1 MNIKVNNIS
10 LNYQKLGSGHPLI
23 LLHGNQEDSRIF
35 DRLMAALSAQ
45 YTVYIIDTRGHGQ
58 SEAPSTYTY
67 QDMVEDIASFIRK
80 LNLRQPYLFGFSDGG
95 IIGLMLASQYPNIL
109 GKLVVAG
116 ANTDVSGLTRK
127 ERLKLKFEN
136 LVKPNPL
143 VKLMLT
149 QPPITDAQLRR
160 ITVPVLAMVGEKDV
174 ITIEHTRE
182 FSSKIKHSRLMV
194 MPKQTHDSYII
205 HSLYLAP
212 TLKNFF
218 K

>member
-58 SEAPSTYTY
+58 SERPDTFSY
-67 QDMVEDIASFIRK
+67 QDMVEDIASFIRRF
-80 LNLRQPYLFGFSDGG
+80 NFRQPYLFGFSDGG
-95 IIGLMLASQYPNIL
+95 IVGLMLASQYPNIL

-116 ANTDVSGLTRK
+116 ANTEISGLTRK

-136 LVKPNPL
+136 FIKPNPL
-143 VKLMLT
+143 IELMLN
-149 QPPITDAQLRR
+149 QQPITDVQLKR
-160 ITVPVLAMVGEKDV
+160 ITVQVLAMVGEKDV
-174 ITIEHTRE
+174 VTIEHTRE
-182 FSSKIKHSRLMV
+182 FSSKIKHARLMV
-194 MPKQTHDSYII
+194 MPKQTHDSYIT
-205 HSLYLAP
+205 HSLYLVP

>member
-45 YTVYIIDTRGHGQ
+45 YTVYIIDSRGHGQ
-58 SEAPSTYTY
+58 SETPSTFSY
-67 QDMVEDIASFIRK
+67 QDMVEDVASFIRK
-80 LNLRQPYLFGFSDGG
+80 LNLKQPYLFGFSDGG

-109 GKLVVAG
+109 RKLVVAG

-127 ERLKLKFEN
+127 ERLKLKVEN

-160 ITVPVLAMVGEKDV
+160 ITVPVIAMVGEKDV
-174 ITIEHTRE
+174 VTIEHTRE
-182 FSSKIKHSRLMV
+182 FSSKIKNARLMV

-212 TLKNFF
+212 TLKNFYN
-218 K
+218 